1 MDVEEK
7 LLGYTGSVSWCF
19 VCLFKIILFG
29 EWVVD
34 FKSASTL
41 DHNSCLKMSV
51 REEWVGSASR
61 FWGDSWMQLVTVPWT
76 KADSGQGMLLLSF
89 HLLSDQT
96 SRVTFLPPTPPP
108 PPQVV
113 KNCFLGKINS
123 SGHLDC
129 NIILCRCVF
138 FMKTASCSV
147 KQIHLGT
154 E

>member
-51 REEWVGSASR
+51 RGVGW
-61 FWGDSWMQLVTVPWT
+61 FG
-76 KADSGQGMLLLSF
+76 F
-89 HLLSDQT
+89 
-96 SRVTFLPPTPPP
+96 
-108 PPQVV
+108 
-113 KNCFLGKINS
+113 
-123 SGHLDC
+123 
-129 NIILCRCVF
+129 
-138 FMKTASCSV
+138 
-147 KQIHLGT
+147 
-154 E
+154 